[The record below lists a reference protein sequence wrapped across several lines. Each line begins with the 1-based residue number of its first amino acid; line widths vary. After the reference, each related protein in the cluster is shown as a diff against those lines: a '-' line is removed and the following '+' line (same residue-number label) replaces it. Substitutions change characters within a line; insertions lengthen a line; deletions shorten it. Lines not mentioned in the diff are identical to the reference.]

1 MNARRSFLASLAIIS
16 SVALPLTASA
26 AIKRPSVKATT
37 TTTTLPTQVN
47 SFSMASFNPAAS
59 SPAGTKD
66 LYHCA
71 LIDPGFTEDRYITKS
86 LITPGNSAIVHHS
99 ILFLVEASKAAT
111 ARAKDNNGQ
120 GWTCF
125 GAPLNNLGVF
135 DGTPWLGA
143 GVPGNQ
149 GNPQPVGT
157 GVFVPAGSL
166 LVLQVHYNL
175 LGGSGS
181 DASSVELTTVR
192 ASQSGGNLKA
202 MQIDPLAAP
211 VDLPCP
217 KGTVRNANPALDLC
231 NRSNSMAD
239 LQDRFGFGVALTAN
253 MLEIMCGHQPPTDD
267 PKKAHTKKV
276 TVTCT
281 QALPAGVLRTVTP
294 HMHLL
299 GVSWKATASVGG
311 RSVPVLNVP
320 HYNFDQQT
328 TTVLKK
334 PITVPSGSTITFS
347 CTFDPTLR
355 SKIGQTKDL
364 PPRYVTWG
372 DGSADEM
379 CMAILGR
386 TAS

>member
-1 MNARRSFLASLAIIS
+1 MNARRSLLAAIAV
-16 SVALPLTASA
+16 VAAVAVPLTASA
-26 AIKRPSVKATT
+26 TMNQRKVKVTT
-37 TTTTLPTQVN
+37 TTTTLPSHVDT
-47 SFSMASFNPAAS
+47 FSMSSFNPAAAA
-59 SPAGTKD
+59 PAGAKD

-71 LIDPGFTEDRYITKS
+71 LIDPHFTEPRYITKS

-99 ILFLVEASKAAT
+99 ILFLVTAAQASTAT
-111 ARAKDNNGQ
+111 AKDNGGQ

-125 GAPLNNLGVF
+125 GAPLNNNGSF

-143 GVPGNQ
+143 GVPGNN
-149 GNPQPVGT
+149 GNPQPAGT
-157 GVFVPAGSL
+157 GVYVPAGSL
-166 LVLQVHYNL
+166 LVLQIHYNL

-181 DASSVELTTVR
+181 DASSVELTTVK
-192 ASQSGGNLKA
+192 ASDAGSNLKTLH
-202 MQIDPLAAP
+202 IDPLAAP

-231 NRSNSMAD
+231 NRNNSLAD
-239 LQDRFGFGVALTAN
+239 LNARFGSGVSGLALG
-253 MLEIMCGHQPPTDD
+253 LEFLCGHTPPSDD
-267 PKKAHTKKV
+267 PKKANTKKV

-281 QALPAGVLRTVTP
+281 EGLSAGVVRSVTP

-299 GVSWKATASVGG
+299 GTSWKASIHTGG
-311 RSVPVLNVP
+311 KNVAILSVP
-320 HYNFDQQT
+320 HYNFDSQT

-334 PITVPSGSTITFS
+334 PVTVSSGDTITFS

-355 SKIGQTKDL
+355 SKISQTKDL

-386 TAS
+386 SNN

>member
-1 MNARRSFLASLAIIS
+1 MNARRSILATVAVLAA
-16 SVALPLTASA
+16 VAVPLTASA
-26 AIKRPSVKATT
+26 AIGHAPVKTTT
-37 TTTTLPTQVN
+37 TTTTLPTHVDT
-47 SFSMASFNPAAS
+47 FSAPTFNPAAVA
-59 SPAGTKD
+59 PAGAKD

-71 LIDPGFTEDRYITKS
+71 LINPGFSEARYITKS
-86 LITPGNSAIVHHS
+86 QITPDNTAIVHHS
-99 ILFLVEASKAAT
+99 ILFLVNASQVAAAT
-111 ARAKDNNGQ
+111 AKDNGGA

-125 GAPLNNLGVF
+125 GAPLSNNGSF

-143 GVPGNQ
+143 GVPGNN
-149 GNPQPVGT
+149 GNAQPVGT
-157 GVFVPAGSL
+157 GIYVPAGSM

-181 DASSVELTTVR
+181 DTSSVELTTVK
-192 ASQSGGNLKA
+192 ASEAGGNLKA
-202 MQIDPLAAP
+202 LHIDPMSAP

-231 NRSNSMAD
+231 IRSNSIAD
-239 LQDRFGFGVALTAN
+239 LTARFGTGVSGLAN
-253 MLEIMCGHQPPTDD
+253 GLEFLCGHTPPSDD
-267 PKKAHTKKV
+267 PKKATTKKV

-281 QALPAGVLRTVTP
+281 SGLAAGVIRTVTP

-299 GVSWKATASVGG
+299 GVSFKATVNAGG
-311 RSVPVLNVP
+311 KSTALVSVP
-320 HYNFDQQT
+320 HYNFDAQVT
-328 TTVLKK
+328 YNLKK
-334 PITVPSGSTITFS
+334 PVAVTGSDTITFS

-355 SKIGQTKDL
+355 AKIGQTKDL

-386 TAS
+386 SNS